1 MAAGFPAKT
10 SFTDGAVL
18 PASDLNDLG
27 GTINK
32 VYNSGTYPNQLSLTS
47 VSDSVLRPLP
57 FATSTDKINYAP
69 NIAANA
75 GASVTVTFTR
85 STRFTQ
91 NPIVTTSA
99 ELTSASGTPYA
110 ATSIAT
116 ATTSGFT
123 FRVFNVGAVT
133 ITNTYLH
140 YHAIQM
146 TSAAA
151 DNN

>member
-32 VYNSGTYPNQLSLTS
+32 VYNSGTYPNQLSYTS
-47 VSDSVLRPLP
+47 TSDSVLRPIP
-57 FATSTDKINYAP
+57 FATSTDKITYAT

-91 NPIVTTSA
+91 NPIVTTNA

-140 YHAIQM
+140 YHAMQM

>member
-10 SFTDGAVL
+10 SFTDGSVL

-32 VYNSGTYPNQLSLTS
+32 VYNAGTYPNQLSYTAT
-47 VSDSVLRPLP
+47 DSVLRPIP
-57 FATSTDKINYAP
+57 FATSTNKVAFTTNVSAQ
-69 NIAANA
+69 A
-75 GASVTVTFTR
+75 GTGATITFAS

-91 NPIVTTSA
+91 IPIITISA
-99 ELTSASGTPYA
+99 ETLPSTAYA
-110 ATSIAT
+110 ATNVST
-116 ATTSGFT
+116 VTTSGFT
-123 FRVFNVGAVT
+123 WRIFNVAPSGGTA
-133 ITNTYLH
+133 ITSYFIC

>member
-32 VYNSGTYPNQLSLTS
+32 VYNGGTYPNQLSLTS

-57 FATSTDKINYAP
+57 FATSTDKVNYAT
-69 NIAANA
+69 NIAANT
-75 GASVTVTFTR
+75 GASVTVTFAR

-99 ELTSASGTPYA
+99 ELTSASGVPYA

>member
-1 MAAGFPAKT
+1 MTVGFPAKT
-10 SFTDGAVL
+10 SFSNGSVL
-18 PASDLNDLG
+18 PDSDLNDLG
-27 GTINK
+27 GTLNLI
-32 VYNSGTYPNQLSLTS
+32 YNAGTYPGQLSYS
-47 VSDSVLRPLP
+47 YGSVLRPLP
-57 FATSTDKINYAP
+57 FATSTDKINYAT

-91 NPIVTTSA
+91 NPIVTVSLETTPTTA
-99 ELTSASGTPYA
+99 YASASLGTVA
-110 ATSIAT
+110 
-116 ATTSGFT
+116 TSGFIVR
-123 FRVFNVGAVT
+123 FFNVGSTT
-133 ITNTYLH
+133 ITNSYIH

>member
-10 SFTDGAVL
+10 SFADGAVL

-32 VYNSGTYPNQLSLTS
+32 VYNAGTYPNQLSLTS

-57 FATSTDKINYAP
+57 FATSTDKINYAT

>member
-32 VYNSGTYPNQLSLTS
+32 VYNGGTYPNQLSYTS
-47 VSDSVLRPLP
+47 ASDSVLRPLP
-57 FATSTDKINYAP
+57 FATSTDKINYAT

>member
-32 VYNSGTYPNQLSLTS
+32 VYNAGTYPNQLSYTAT
-47 VSDSVLRPLP
+47 DSVLRPIP
-57 FATSTDKINYAP
+57 FATSADKLSFSTNV
-69 NIAANA
+69 NA
-75 GASVTVTFTR
+75 GAGTGATVTFAS

-91 NPIVTTSA
+91 IPIVTVTA
-99 ELTSASGTPYA
+99 ESLPSTAYASTNA
-110 ATSIAT
+110 STVT
-116 ATTSGFT
+116 KTGFT
-123 FRVFNVGAVT
+123 WRIFNVGSTT
-133 ITNTYLH
+133 ITSYYIG

>member
-32 VYNSGTYPNQLSLTS
+32 VYNGGTYPNQLSLTS

-57 FATSTDKINYAP
+57 FATSTDKLSFATNVS
-69 NIAANA
+69 A
-75 GASVTVTFTR
+75 GAGTGATVTFAS

-91 NPIVTTSA
+91 IPIVTVSA
-99 ELTSASGTPYA
+99 ETLPSTAYA
-110 ATSIAT
+110 ATNCST
-116 ATTSGFT
+116 VTKTGFT
-123 FRVFNVGAVT
+123 WRIFNVGATT
-133 ITNTYLH
+133 ITSYFIG

>member
-10 SFTDGAVL
+10 SFTDGTVL

-32 VYNSGTYPNQLSLTS
+32 VYNGGTYPNQLSLTS

-57 FATSTDKINYAP
+57 FATSTDKINYAT

-75 GASVTVTFTR
+75 GASVTVTFAR

-91 NPIVTTSA
+91 NPIVTATLETTPTTA
-99 ELTSASGTPYA
+99 YASASLGTVA
-110 ATSIAT
+110 
-116 ATTSGFT
+116 TSGFIVR
-123 FRVFNVGAVT
+123 FFNVGSTT
-133 ITNTYLH
+133 ITNSYIH

>member
-1 MAAGFPAKT
+1 MTAGFPAKT

-32 VYNSGTYPNQLSLTS
+32 VYNSGTYPNQLSYTS
-47 VSDSVLRPLP
+47 TNDSVLRPIP
-57 FATSTDKINYAP
+57 FATSTDKITYAT

-140 YHAIQM
+140 YHAMQM
-146 TSAAA
+146 TSASA

>member
-10 SFTDGAVL
+10 SFTDGSVL

-32 VYNSGTYPNQLSLTS
+32 VYNGGTYPNQLSYTS
-47 VSDSVLRPLP
+47 SNDSVLRPIP
-57 FATSTDKINYAP
+57 FATSTDKINFAT

-75 GASVTVTFTR
+75 GNTVTITFAR
-85 STRFTQ
+85 SSRFTQ
-91 NPIVTTSA
+91 NPIVTATLETTPTTA
-99 ELTSASGTPYA
+99 YASASLGTV
-110 ATSIAT
+110 
-116 ATTSGFT
+116 TTSGFIAR
-123 FRVFNVGAVT
+123 FFNVGTTT
-133 ITNTYLH
+133 ITNSYLH

>member
-1 MAAGFPAKT
+1 MTAGFPAKT
-10 SFTDGAVL
+10 SFADGAVL
-18 PASDLNDLG
+18 PYSDLNDLG

-32 VYNSGTYPNQLSLTS
+32 IYNAGTYPNQLSYASTA
-47 VSDSVLRPLP
+47 DSVLRPIP
-57 FATSTDKINYAP
+57 FATSTDKINYTT

-75 GASVTVTFTR
+75 GNTVTVLFTR

-91 NPIVTTSA
+91 NPIVTVSLETTPTTA
-99 ELTSASGTPYA
+99 YASASLGTVA
-110 ATSIAT
+110 
-116 ATTSGFT
+116 TSGFIVR
-123 FRVFNVGAVT
+123 FFNVGTTT
-133 ITNTYLH
+133 ITNSYIH

>member
-10 SFTDGAVL
+10 SFADGAVL

-32 VYNSGTYPNQLSLTS
+32 VYNGGTYPNQLSYTS
-47 VSDSVLRPLP
+47 TADSVLRPIP
-57 FATSTDKINYAP
+57 FATSTDKVNYAT

-75 GASVTVTFTR
+75 GASVTITFTR

-91 NPIVTTSA
+91 NPIVTASLETTPTTA
-99 ELTSASGTPYA
+99 YASASLGTV
-110 ATSIAT
+110 
-116 ATTSGFT
+116 TTSGFIVR
-123 FRVFNVGAVT
+123 FFNVGATT
-133 ITNTYLH
+133 ITNSYVH